1 MDAPLAGFF
10 NRSAPVADREGI
22 QFEIPGEPVGKGRPR
37 FVRSTGRAFTP
48 ERTRTYE
55 AVVKDFAAQAMAG
68 RQPFS
73 GPLRL
78 IIEAEYLPPASWSNK
93 KKALA
98 SWKIT
103 KPDADNLAKCVC
115 DSMNKVVF
123 LDDAQVAD
131 VRISKTY
138 AGVARL
144 VVIVEPLS

>member
-1 MDAPLAGFF
+1 MSDG
-10 NRSAPVADREGI
+10 EGI
-22 QFEIPGEPVGKGRPR
+22 TFEIPGEPVGKGRPR

-48 ERTRTYE
+48 EKTRTYE
-55 AVVKDFAAQAMAG
+55 AVIRDFAYQAMAG
-68 RQPFS
+68 RAPFE

-78 IIEAEYLPPASWSNK
+78 IIEAEYLPPASWSRK
-93 KKALA
+93 KQNAA

-115 DSMNKVVF
+115 DSMNKIVF

-144 VVIVEPLS
+144 VVSVEPLS